1 MKRFVL
7 FALGLLL
14 CIGCEQSEKDLDAE
28 VLERVAAFAEAYFN
42 YDFEKALKMVTPD
55 SEKWLRFAA
64 SNVTQEDVDLLNAQE
79 GVATVD
85 AEGYERL
92 NDSTL
97 AVRLTVR
104 DFLTKDS
111 LGAAGRI
118 EAEGQFRFVAIRQ
131 DKSFLVRMEGLP
143 RSERQSRD

>member
-14 CIGCEQSEKDLDAE
+14 CISCEQTEKDLDAK
-28 VLERVAAFAEAYFN
+28 VLEHVAAFAEAYFN
-42 YDFEKALKMVTPD
+42 YDFEKARRMVTPN

-79 GVATVD
+79 GVATVE

-97 AVRLTVR
+97 AVTLTVR

-111 LGAAGRI
+111 LGATGRI
-118 EAEGQFRFVAIRQ
+118 EAEGQFRFVAIRH

-143 RSERQSRD
+143 RSGRQSRD

>member
-1 MKRFVL
+1 MKRVLL
-7 FALGLLL
+7 FAFTLLL
-14 CIGCEQSEKDLDAE
+14 CVSCDQAEKDPDAM
-28 VLERVAAFAEAYFN
+28 VVERVAAFASAYFN
-42 YDFEKALKMVTPD
+42 YDFEKALKLVTPD
-55 SEKWLRFAA
+55 SEKWLHYAA

-79 GVATVD
+79 TAATAE

-97 AVRLTVR
+97 VVTLTVR

-111 LGAAGRI
+111 LEGVGRI
-118 EAEGQFRFVAIRQ
+118 AEEAQFRMVAIRQ
-131 DKSFLVRMEGLP
+131 GNSCLVRMEGLP

>member
-1 MKRFVL
+1 MKRLVL

-14 CIGCEQSEKDLDAE
+14 CIGCEQTEKDLDAK
-28 VLERVAAFAEAYFN
+28 VLEHVAAFAEAYFN
-42 YDFEKALKMVTPD
+42 YDFEKARKMVTPD
-55 SEKWLRFAA
+55 SEKWLKFAA

-79 GVATVD
+79 GVATVV
-85 AEGYERL
+85 AEDYERL
-92 NDSTL
+92 NDSALVVT
-97 AVRLTVR
+97 LTVR

-111 LGAAGRI
+111 LGATGRI
-118 EAEGQFRFVAIRQ
+118 EAEGEFRIIAIRH

>member
-1 MKRFVL
+1 MNRFVL

-14 CIGCEQSEKDLDAE
+14 CISCEQTEKDLDAK
-28 VLERVAAFAEAYFN
+28 VLEHVAAFAEAYFN
-42 YDFEKALKMVTPD
+42 YDFEKARRMVTPN

-79 GVATVD
+79 GVATVE

-97 AVRLTVR
+97 AVTLTVR

-111 LGAAGRI
+111 LGATGRI

-143 RSERQSRD
+143 RSGRQSRD